1 MKLIPEWRRAWRMLT
16 VQIGALAVVWV
27 ALPAETQASLLRL
40 AGLSEDQLPGLVGV
54 LVILARLV
62 SQPKV
67 RDTTKE

>member
-27 ALPAETQASLLRL
+27 ALPSDTQAHLLRVV
-40 AGLSEDQLPGLVGV
+40 GLSEEQLPAVLGV
-54 LVILARLV
+54 LVILARLI

-67 RDTTKE
+67 RE